1 MNPGSDTTVKTLRTK
16 VAESALAL
24 TEALSGSKVLRL
36 SIHDATGCTAWNSG
50 EPLSTDEHEF
60 LLDAL
65 DSFALEPSRRMLER
79 AGSGGNGLVAF
90 AARDPRGALHGA
102 LLLHAE
108 LGTLSGRFHT
118 TKEQDFSGDKWEL
131 DLTVKAALPAGK

>member
-1 MNPGSDTTVKTLRTK
+1 MNAGSDTTVKTLRTK

-24 TEALSGSKVLRL
+24 TEALSGSRVLRL

-50 EPLSTDEHEF
+50 DPLSTDEHEF

-79 AGSGGNGLVAF
+79 AGTGGTGLVAF
-90 AARDPRGALHGA
+90 AARIALNTGWGIAVCIGLGALA
-102 LLLHAE
+102 AE
-108 LGTLSGRFHT
+108 LL
-118 TKEQDFSGDKWEL
+118 
-131 DLTVKAALPAGK
+131 AASLL